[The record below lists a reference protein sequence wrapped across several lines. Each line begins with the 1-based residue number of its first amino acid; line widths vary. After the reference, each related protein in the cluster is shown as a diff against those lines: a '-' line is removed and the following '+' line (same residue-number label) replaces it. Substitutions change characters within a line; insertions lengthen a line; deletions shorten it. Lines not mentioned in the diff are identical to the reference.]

1 MSYVLDF
8 MARHGRQSWTRGRQ
22 AQLSSTVSTQ
32 LIYDTRHHSICQ
44 QCVNALQAS
53 KTSTHEDLLF
63 MRAWDGERLQ
73 ALTCMVSILHGHG
86 YTRMIGALTPRR
98 LGKRGWSVLSS
109 CIIPSNC
116 ISVYPF
122 KMHVNYFV

>member
-1 MSYVLDF
+1 
-8 MARHGRQSWTRGRQ
+8 
-22 AQLSSTVSTQ
+22 
-32 LIYDTRHHSICQ
+32 
-44 QCVNALQAS
+44 
-53 KTSTHEDLLF
+53 LLCAVIF
-63 MRAWDGERLQ
+63 LGNKRSDVGNK
-73 ALTCMVSILHGHG
+73 
-86 YTRMIGALTPRR
+86 RMIGALTPRR